1 MPVAESQDVDILF
14 LLIPLSA
21 VLVLLIIAVFGW
33 AVHRGQFED
42 LEREGERILLADPG
56 SVDDDQVK
64 SNLPLQQSRN
74 SET

>member
-1 MPVAESQDVDILF
+1 MDILY

-42 LEREGERILLADPG
+42 LEREGERILQADPG
-56 SVDDDQVK
+56 SVDDEQGRVT
-64 SNLPLQQSRN
+64 SSLQQSRN

>member
-1 MPVAESQDVDILF
+1 MPVAECQDVDILF